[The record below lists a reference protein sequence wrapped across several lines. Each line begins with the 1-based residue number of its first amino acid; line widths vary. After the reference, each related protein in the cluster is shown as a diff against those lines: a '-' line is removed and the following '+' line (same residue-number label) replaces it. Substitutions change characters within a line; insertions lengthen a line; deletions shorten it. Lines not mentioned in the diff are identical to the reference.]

1 MQSLTNAQILNNLQT
16 DYEFGINFII
26 DNNPEG
32 VEANLNANNFTLQP
46 NPTKSQLK
54 AKIDEIIGLG
64 QEELAIEILQVPY
77 LNQANNYTGNL
88 EEPIKQ
94 IGATNGIATPRA
106 VGVAIAIITLV
117 TTIGG
122 GILAL
127 KGNQAQQELAQTQ
140 LEQQQVLAQMQQQE
154 IEANK
159 VLGLPKSVFYGLIG
173 LIGLVFVIIALRK

>member
-1 MQSLTNAQILNNLQT
+1 MQSLTNAEILSKLQS
-16 DYEFGINFII
+16 DYEFGVNFII
-26 DNNPEG
+26 DNNPQG

-54 AKIDEIIGLG
+54 AKIDEIIQLG
-64 QEELAIEILQVPY
+64 QGELAIEILQVPY
-77 LNQANNYTGNL
+77 LNQNSNYTGNL
-88 EEPIKQ
+88 EEPLKQ
-94 IGATNGIATPRA
+94 LARSNGQPQPRA
-106 VGVAIAIITLV
+106 LGIAIITLI

-122 GILAL
+122 GILAI
-127 KGNQAQQELAQTQ
+127 KGSQAQQELAETQ